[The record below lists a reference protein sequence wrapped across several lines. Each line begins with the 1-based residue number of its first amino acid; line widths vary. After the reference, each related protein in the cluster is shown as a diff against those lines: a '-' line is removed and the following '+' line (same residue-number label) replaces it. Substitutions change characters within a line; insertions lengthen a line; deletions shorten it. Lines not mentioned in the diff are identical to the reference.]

1 MGTWWSEHPDLE
13 GVARRGRAE
22 FEAEAAEA
30 EADTEQLRH
39 RRRSLI
45 DVCFEWMSRGDL
57 VTIAVGGA
65 RFEGRLDAAVND
77 LVVIAT
83 KTVEVSVN
91 LACIGFVRS
100 DRRGHY
106 EGTTGNREV
115 SSFRA
120 CLGRF
125 EVESKPVR
133 VTAVDQTFDVAVVI
147 AASTDDHVLGIDSQ
161 GQEWALPRKS
171 IAFAIA
177 ASGE

>member
-22 FEAEAAEA
+22 FEEEAAEA
-30 EADTEQLRH
+30 EADTEQLRQ

-57 VTIAVGGA
+57 VTVAVGEV
-65 RFEGRLDAAVND
+65 RFEGRLTAAVND
-77 LVVIAT
+77 LVVVAT
-83 KTVEVSVN
+83 KTVEASVN
-91 LACIGFVRS
+91 LACVGFVRS
-100 DRRGHY
+100 DGRGRY
-106 EGTTGNREV
+106 EGTTGNRNV

-125 EVESKPVR
+125 EVEGKPVR
-133 VTAVDQTFDVAVVI
+133 LVAVDEAFDVAVVI
-147 AASTDDHVLGIDSQ
+147 AASTEDHVLGIDIQ
-161 GQEWALPRKS
+161 GQELVLPRRN

-177 ASGE
+177 AS